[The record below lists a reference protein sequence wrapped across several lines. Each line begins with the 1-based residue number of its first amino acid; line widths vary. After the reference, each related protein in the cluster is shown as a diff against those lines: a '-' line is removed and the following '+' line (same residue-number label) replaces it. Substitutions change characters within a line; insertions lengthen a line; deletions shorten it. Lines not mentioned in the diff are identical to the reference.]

1 VCRKEC
7 AICRPPHE
15 RILPR
20 VSWTVHHGGAGT
32 TNSALRAG
40 VLRILT
46 PVCFDQ
52 LGRAYLVNKFGVG
65 VGFSTQLQQISAE
78 ELGIVIKKLVAD
90 SEENARAKDLSIV
103 LRNEDRAAA
112 VV

>member
-1 VCRKEC
+1 
-7 AICRPPHE
+7 
-15 RILPR
+15 
-20 VSWTVHHGGAGT
+20 
-32 TNSALRAG
+32 
-40 VLRILT
+40 
-46 PVCFDQ
+46 
-52 LGRAYLVNKFGVG
+52 
-65 VGFSTQLQQISAE
+65 LQQISAE